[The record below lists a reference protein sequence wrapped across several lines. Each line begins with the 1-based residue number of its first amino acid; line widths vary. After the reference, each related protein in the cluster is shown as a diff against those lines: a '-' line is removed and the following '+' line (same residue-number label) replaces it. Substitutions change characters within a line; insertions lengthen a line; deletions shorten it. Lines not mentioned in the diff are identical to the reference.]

1 MSSSQTEQVLGHH
14 LQSFGEGN
22 VEAVMEDYTEDSVVI
37 TPDGALN
44 GLAEIRPLFEHLL
57 NNVLPPGS
65 TEFEMKQQ
73 VIQGEIAYILWA
85 ASSGTHNIPLG
96 TDTFVVRDGK
106 IVAQTFAGQI
116 DEKS

>member
-1 MSSSQTEQVLGHH
+1 ML
-14 LQSFGEGN
+14 
-22 VEAVMEDYTEDSVVI
+22 I
-37 TPDGALN
+37 TPTGALN
-44 GLAEIRPLFEHLL
+44 GLAEIRGLFEHFLT
-57 NNVLPPGS
+57 NVLPPGS

-73 VIQGEIAYILWA
+73 VVQSEIAYILWA

-96 TDTFVVRDGK
+96 TDTFVVRNGK